1 MTPLLVLVT
10 VPDAETGRKI
20 GRGLVEARLAACVN
34 LTGGL
39 TSIYR
44 WEGKIEEAGECLL
57 MIKSS
62 REQWEPLQ
70 AALRAAHP
78 YACPEIVA
86 LRPEEVSADYAR
98 WWGEAMD

>member
-10 VPDAETGRKI
+10 VPDAETGKKI
-20 GRGLVEARLAACVN
+20 GRELVAARLAACVN
-34 LTGGL
+34 LLPGA

-44 WEGKIEEAGECLL
+44 WEGKVEEAGECLL

-86 LRPEEVSADYAR
+86 LQPEAVSADYAR
-98 WWGEAMD
+98 WWGESLG